1 MLTMFEAP
9 ICRDMGMK
17 VVRGPLGASVG
28 SGTGE
33 MPDWPKV

>member
-1 MLTMFEAP
+1 MLTVFEAR

-17 VVRGPLGASVG
+17 VVGGPLGASAG
-28 SGTGE
+28 SGTGQ